1 MRRLIVTTFVSADG
15 VMETPENW
23 TSPFRSAQGR
33 RYKLDEL
40 LASDALLMGRV
51 TYGELAA
58 AWPGMADSDGFADQ
72 MNSMKKYVVSS
83 TLTRLPWN
91 NSHRISGDVAAAVT
105 ALKREPGQS
114 ILVPGSATL
123 VNALLRHRLVD
134 EYRLMTFP
142 VIAGSGKR
150 LFGDGNPRQTL
161 ELAGAAS
168 LPNGVTVLTYRPVS
182 QHPDG
187 AFPRGR
193 Q

>member
-15 VMETPENW
+15 VMETPEHW
-23 TSPFRSAQGR
+23 SPPFRSAQGR

-51 TYGELAA
+51 TYDELAA
-58 AWPGMADSDGFADQ
+58 SWPGMTDSDGFADQ

-83 TLTRLPWN
+83 SHTRLPWN
-91 NSHRISGDVAAAVT
+91 NSYRISGDVAAAVA
-105 ALKREPGQS
+105 ALKQEPGQS

-150 LFGDGNPRQTL
+150 LFGDGTPQQRL
-161 ELAGAAS
+161 ELADATP
-168 LPNGVTVLTYRPVS
+168 LPNGVTVLTYRPLS
-182 QHPDG
+182 ENPDG
-187 AFPRGR
+187 ALPQGR